1 MAQLVKNLP
10 AMQETWVQS
19 LGWKDPLKKEK
30 ATHSNIL
37 AWRIPWTVYIQSV
50 GSQRVGC
57 NRAPFAFALSDSVDY
72 THFLLAA
79 ICLEYHLSSLHSE
92 LVSIFKAEVGLLE
105 AVYSWVLS
113 FNPSSHS
120 VSFDQ

>member
-1 MAQLVKNLP
+1 M
-10 AMQETWVQS
+10 
-19 LGWKDPLKKEK
+19 
-30 ATHSNIL
+30 
-37 AWRIPWTVYIQSV
+37 
-50 GSQRVGC
+50 GSQRLGLGI
-57 NRAPFAFALSDSVDY
+57 ATEQAHTPAF
-72 THFLLAA
+72 TRFLLAA